1 MESLNNSNFM
11 KYKWNVR
18 TLIYLKEKHEGNC
31 SWLNAILSIT
41 IPGHDKNQYIQEKND
56 EKQYTKFQR

>member
-1 MESLNNSNFM
+1 M
-11 KYKWNVR
+11 KYKWNVW
-18 TLIYLKEKHEGNC
+18 TLIYFKEKHEGNG

-41 IPGHDKNQYIQEKND
+41 IPGHDKNQHIQEKKKKY